1 MKQLLHFTAT
11 WCQPCKQMEP
21 LITKLV
27 SDNPNIDYTKIDV
40 SDEFDDAVEY
50 GVRGVPTFIAMIDGK
65 EVGRHSGVATQDK
78 LLSLFVEG

>member
-21 LITKLV
+21 LIAKLV
-27 SDNPNIDYTKIDV
+27 SENLNIDYDKIDV

-50 GVRGVPTFIAMIDGK
+50 GVRGVPTFIAIVDGK
-65 EVGRHSGVATQDK
+65 EVARHTGIATEEK
-78 LLSLFVEG
+78 LLNLFN